1 MNINMKLRL
10 QNKQFIVGL
19 VSALLLLAG
28 QIAQLLGYNI
38 DEAVSSGVMDIVNT
52 VLAILV
58 SIGVVQDPTT
68 KGLSDDEEV
77 MKTDSL

>member
-1 MNINMKLRL
+1 MKINMKLRL

-38 DEAVSSGVMDIVNT
+38 DEAVSSGVMDVVNT

>member
-1 MNINMKLRL
+1 MKINMKLRL

-58 SIGVVQDPTT
+58 SIGVIQDPTT
-68 KGLSDDEEV
+68 KGLSDDDEV

>member
-1 MNINMKLRL
+1 MKINMKLRL
-10 QNKQFIVGL
+10 QNKQFVVGL

-68 KGLSDDEEV
+68 KGLSDDDEV

>member
-1 MNINMKLRL
+1 MKINMKLRL
-10 QNKQFIVGL
+10 QNKQFVVGL

-58 SIGVVQDPTT
+58 SIGVIQDPTT

>member
-1 MNINMKLRL
+1 MKINMKLRL

-38 DEAVSSGVMDIVNT
+38 DESVSSGVMDIVNT

-68 KGLSDDEEV
+68 KGLSDDDEV

>member
-1 MNINMKLRL
+1 MKINMKLRL
-10 QNKQFIVGL
+10 QNKQFVVGL

-58 SIGVVQDPTT
+58 SIGVIQDPTT
-68 KGLSDDEEV
+68 KGLSDDDEV